1 MNEKYYQDFVQN
13 LYRFFSDLNRYTPNE
28 TTSEFLS
35 VFNKLDMGK
44 MMLRFISTMRENESK
59 LKSRDETMFDSS
71 VEIFPGIHLDDLW
84 KKLTDKQKNKIWT
97 HLQILNIQSEILMNF
112 VDKEEENEDLNKV
125 NDLNLKKNIVTEN
138 QEVEEFKD
146 FNPYIGV
153 GGNGNDCSIDQLY
166 SGYKDLPKEIEK
178 PSIDSIINMVGIDK
192 YIPNL
197 KEISDKLKNM
207 DKDDIDKATNDIKSL
222 LGKNGDKNTTDFI
235 SNVLGNISEELKKE
249 DISKGDA
256 IKNIFKIAENVANKV
271 RPSLDKQN
279 IDMGAVFNS
288 TKNIANQCK
297 DENGQAIFPEN
308 MDPFT
313 TVENIMKGNLQN
325 MDLNKSQEEYLKQ
338 CNNMLKNMGL
348 NFKKKN

>member
-1 MNEKYYQDFVQN
+1 MDEKYYQDFVQN
-13 LYRFFSDLNRYTPNE
+13 LYRFFYDLNRYTPNE

-178 PSIDSIINMVGIDK
+178 
-192 YIPNL
+192 
-197 KEISDKLKNM
+197 
-207 DKDDIDKATNDIKSL
+207 
-222 LGKNGDKNTTDFI
+222 
-235 SNVLGNISEELKKE
+235 
-249 DISKGDA
+249 
-256 IKNIFKIAENVANKV
+256 
-271 RPSLDKQN
+271 
-279 IDMGAVFNS
+279 
-288 TKNIANQCK
+288 
-297 DENGQAIFPEN
+297 
-308 MDPFT
+308 
-313 TVENIMKGNLQN
+313 
-325 MDLNKSQEEYLKQ
+325 
-338 CNNMLKNMGL
+338 
-348 NFKKKN
+348 